1 MNNLK
6 EENIEELVSSGVVI
20 LDFYAHWCG
29 PCKMLGPVLESLET
43 EMPNLKV
50 IKINVD
56 EKAEIAN
63 KYNVMSI
70 PTLVLYKNGK
80 LIDQKLGFQT
90 KDMLIDWINNN

>member
-6 EENIEELVSSGVVI
+6 EENIEELVSSGIVI